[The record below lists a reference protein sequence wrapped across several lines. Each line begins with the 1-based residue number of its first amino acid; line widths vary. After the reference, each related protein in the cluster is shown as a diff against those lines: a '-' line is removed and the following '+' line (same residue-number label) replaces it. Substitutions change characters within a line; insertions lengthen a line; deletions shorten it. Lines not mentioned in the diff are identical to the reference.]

1 MSNMLSYLFPPSVAR
16 RRRKAQARATGAL
29 AEFYASEPPDP
40 HTPVEELRCLAI
52 DVETTGLDPNRD
64 VVLSIGFVPVDGL
77 SIKYSG
83 ARHIL
88 VRASTE
94 VGQSAT
100 VHGLTDD
107 MIAEGTPEG
116 EALISTLSALS
127 GRVLLAHFAR
137 IEVDFLSRLCER
149 LFRAPLAVPVIDT
162 LELHNRLIAP
172 GFDDEARGNQLR
184 LWNARTRYGLP
195 LYGAHEALMDAV
207 ACAELYLG
215 QVAEFSLVKPQTLK
229 TLSS

>member
-1 MSNMLSYLFPPSVAR
+1 MLEYLFPPSVAR
-16 RRRKAQARATGAL
+16 QRRKAKARATGAL
-29 AEFYASEPPDP
+29 AQFYSVEPPDP
-40 HTPVEELRCLAI
+40 STPVEELPCLAI
-52 DVETTGLDPNRD
+52 DVETTGLDPNHD

-77 SIKYSG
+77 SIVYSG
-83 ARHIL
+83 ARHMV
-88 VRASTE
+88 VRAATE

-107 MIAEGTPEG
+107 MIADGTPEDG
-116 EALISTLSALS
+116 AVITTLSALS

-137 IEVDFLSRLCER
+137 IEVNFLSRICER
-149 LFRAPLAVPVIDT
+149 LFGAPLAVPVIDT

-195 LYGAHEALMDAV
+195 VYAAHEALMDAV

-215 QVAEFSLVKPQTLK
+215 QVAEFSQVKPQTLK